1 MNQRALTMIWLKIST
16 YYFDKKIY
24 EMKNKKENDKLV
36 NVIKSGLIDLNNK
49 IKEMSEDEKKL
60 KNRIKY

>member
-60 KNRIKY
+60 ENRIKY

>member
-49 IKEMSEDEKKL
+49 IKEMSEDEK
-60 KNRIKY
+60 N

>member
-49 IKEMSEDEKKL
+49 IKEMSEDQKKL